1 MNTLSGSIGCSN
13 ETYYV
18 TLDMIHSFKIA
29 IFFVLNNRNKDANL
43 RRIPVLLVPTELQ
56 RRILCHLCTFENAS
70 YETLTKEIGRG
81 RTNIR
86 ESMESLIRHRNV
98 EKQKVLSL

>member
-29 IFFVLNNRNKDANL
+29 IFFCAQQSKRRRQSQTDSCITCSNRVAKKNT
-43 RRIPVLLVPTELQ
+43 VS
-56 RRILCHLCTFENAS
+56 LCTFENAS

-81 RTNIR
+81 RTTIL
-86 ESMESLIRHRNV
+86 ESMESLIRHRYV